1 MKRKAFLILVS
12 SALLIG
18 TGLIACTESD
28 SSSTPT
34 AVNALTDEMLSQAG
48 KGYSSEN
55 LVKVDYNITGQEA
68 TSLQSY
74 VDVESDAD
82 TYHVTAYVGSQ
93 DGTPQKEE
101 IDYDEYYQ
109 AVTDGDLVLAGHN
122 YIGLSNTVETET
134 LTDMTW
140 QESFSNFFG
149 SLKSENFVNA
159 ATQYHFT
166 LDLAG
171 LSDDLKSAI
180 ATQAIGGYGFTLESL
195 EVITDGFKITGYT
208 FVSEEYVYEGL
219 GSMTVTVTATIDE
232 LSEDVITPLEG
243 YTGEA
248 DDDFDTAMKTL
259 QAGNYQVAETF
270 SVVADTGVLQPLSS
284 LSGTVSGGVLVDLD
298 DTIMVDRDGSLH
310 SVIQMS
316 NGTYYKSGYY
326 LPGCGLPDFDIS
338 SIFFKKNDS
347 GEYELD
353 LETYSSLAVS
363 TAEFDP
369 FAADS
374 ITSLTVSIT
383 STEITFTA
391 ESVYSYSGYEFPSQY
406 VVSYT
411 SIGEIE
417 DSGVEV
423 PEEID
428 YIRFDEY
435 FNYYSIKEGLGLAD
449 CTDDEADQIVHEIP
463 IPCYYGNASLL
474 QLTDGSIMLG
484 TNFTV
489 TSQDQI
495 NTYLNL
501 ILNLDF
507 SMFMDC
513 GYEIDSENLIAAKEV
528 TVGENTYD
536 IDLEFIYASL
546 SQTGT
551 EFSAGVM
558 IQITKK

>member
-1 MKRKAFLILVS
+1 M
-12 SALLIG
+12 
-18 TGLIACTESD
+18 
-28 SSSTPT
+28 
-34 AVNALTDEMLSQAG
+34 
-48 KGYSSEN
+48 
-55 LVKVDYNITGQEA
+55 
-68 TSLQSY
+68 
-74 VDVESDAD
+74 
-82 TYHVTAYVGSQ
+82 
-93 DGTPQKEE
+93 
-101 IDYDEYYQ
+101 
-109 AVTDGDLVLAGHN
+109 
-122 YIGLSNTVETET
+122 
-134 LTDMTW
+134 
-140 QESFSNFFG
+140 
-149 SLKSENFVNA
+149 
-159 ATQYHFT
+159 
-166 LDLAG
+166 
-171 LSDDLKSAI
+171 
-180 ATQAIGGYGFTLESL
+180 
-195 EVITDGFKITGYT
+195 
-208 FVSEEYVYEGL
+208 
-219 GSMTVTVTATIDE
+219 
-232 LSEDVITPLEG
+232 
-243 YTGEA
+243 
-248 DDDFDTAMKTL
+248 
-259 QAGNYQVAETF
+259 
-270 SVVADTGVLQPLSS
+270 
-284 LSGTVSGGVLVDLD
+284 
-298 DTIMVDRDGSLH
+298 
-310 SVIQMS
+310 
-316 NGTYYKSGYY
+316 
-326 LPGCGLPDFDIS
+326 
-338 SIFFKKNDS
+338 
-347 GEYELD
+347 
-353 LETYSSLAVS
+353 
-363 TAEFDP
+363 
-369 FAADS
+369 
-374 ITSLTVSIT
+374 SIT